1 MWDTL
6 GSDSEA
12 GFCYLPSHS
21 TRPRSASL
29 GGGAAVGIGAW
40 WCAIWRGKN
49 PPFSQSFRPFL
60 SFLVRRLCLI
70 RHWNGRP
77 TDDSS

>member
-21 TRPRSASL
+21 SRRRSASRTARRL
-29 GGGAAVGIGAW
+29 VLVPGGVPYGEEKI
-40 WCAIWRGKN
+40 
-49 PPFSQSFRPFL
+49 RPFL
-60 SFLVRRLCLI
+60 GGYLFRRVNPTAI
-70 RHWNGRP
+70 MGRKSLP
-77 TDDSS
+77 D

>member
-21 TRPRSASL
+21 SRPRSASRAVRRL
-29 GGGAAVGIGAW
+29 VLVPGGGAGGVPYGEEKI
-40 WCAIWRGKN
+40 
-49 PPFSQSFRPFL
+49 RPFL
-60 SFLVRRLCLI
+60 
-70 RHWNGRP
+70 GG
-77 TDDSS
+77 

>member
-21 TRPRSASL
+21 SRPRSASL
-29 GGGAAVGIGAW
+29 AGGAAVGIGAW

-49 PPFSQSFRPFL
+49 PPFSRWVPL
-60 SFLVRRLCLI
+60 SPGEPDRDHGEEVFA
-70 RHWNGRP
+70 
-77 TDDSS
+77 